1 MSRRRRYN
9 QASKDSKKYFDWLDR
24 AGEDMISANI
34 LSNDDRLFNSAAF
47 HCQQAIEKALK
58 GYILLK
64 SGELVDGHNL
74 TWLCKRAMRYDKE
87 FTKWLDE
94 STSLNRCYI
103 ETRYPNDSYTE
114 ISYRKIKRYYNMAQ
128 DMYIFICE
136 QVDDELEEREEE
148 IDLS

>member
-1 MSRRRRYN
+1 MGRRRHAN
-9 QASKDSKKYFDWLDR
+9 SANSDSKKYFDWLDR
-24 AGEDMISANI
+24 AGEDMICANM
-34 LSNDDRLFNSAAF
+34 LSNDERLFNSAAF

-87 FTKWLDE
+87 FTTWLDE

-103 ETRYPNDSYTE
+103 ETRYPSDE
-114 ISYRKIKRYYNMAQ
+114 IHDISYKKIKRYYKMAHE
-128 DMYIFICE
+128 MYLFICE

-148 IDLS
+148 IDYS

>member
-1 MSRRRRYN
+1 MSRRQRFN
-9 QASKDSKKYFDWLDR
+9 NASNDSRKYFDWLDR
-24 AGEDMISANI
+24 AGEDMICANI
-34 LSNDDRLFNSAAF
+34 LSNDERLFNSAAF

-103 ETRYPNDSYTE
+103 ETRYPSDVIHE
-114 ISYRKIKRYYNMAQ
+114 ISFKKIKKYYNMAH
-128 DMYIFICE
+128 DMYLFICE

-148 IDLS
+148 IDLT

>member
-1 MSRRRRYN
+1 MSRRRKYN
-9 QASKDSKKYFDWLDR
+9 NASNDSKKYYDWLDR
-24 AGEDMISANI
+24 AGEDMICAN
-34 LSNDDRLFNSAAF
+34 LLGNDDRLFNSAAF

-94 STSLNRCYI
+94 STRLNRCYI
-103 ETRYPNDSYTE
+103 ETRYPSDVSTD
-114 ISYRKIKRYYNMAQ
+114 ISYKRIKRYYNMAH

-148 IDLS
+148 IDLT